1 VARIVYVSNDVISLV
16 EYQPCDD
23 RALYESWLDPDVQ
36 KGFNGI
42 YVASFEEFATRDKHT
57 RFTAMIRFDQ
67 TGEIIGTVGISSPEE
82 IADLTIRIFEPYRKQ
97 GYGTAAF
104 ALATNYIINELKI
117 SELHAGAF
125 PDNVGSRKML
135 KKCGYIP
142 YPAGNI
148 SEKHYITGEAIVQ
161 LDYIYKPINIRLA
174 VPADAPEMAEVLMR
188 SWEVAYKD
196 IIPADY
202 IRQKNA
208 TRPEQYKR
216 VITEENTTDYVIQL
230 KNKTVGIMRIT
241 PPQDDDLGDEYY
253 DSQVLYLHPDYFHQ
267 GIGSQAAEFAYEIA
281 RGLGKTGMTV
291 WVLAENINSIRFY
304 EKCGFV
310 PDGKAKERD
319 YGKILKIIR
328 MRRAL

>member
-1 VARIVYVSNDVISLV
+1 VARIVYASNDLISLV

-42 YVASFEEFATRDKHT
+42 YVTSFEEFASRDKHT

-67 TGEIIGTVGISSPEE
+67 TGEIIGTVGISPPEE

-142 YPAGNI
+142 FPAGNI
-148 SEKHYITGEAIVQ
+148 SEKHYITREVIVQ

-216 VITEENTTDYVIQL
+216 VITDENTTDYVIQQS
-230 KNKTVGIMRIT
+230 NKTVGIMRIT
-241 PPQDDDLGDEYY
+241 PPQDDDL
-253 DSQVLYLHPDYFHQ
+253 
-267 GIGSQAAEFAYEIA
+267 
-281 RGLGKTGMTV
+281 
-291 WVLAENINSIRFY
+291 
-304 EKCGFV
+304 
-310 PDGKAKERD
+310 
-319 YGKILKIIR
+319 
-328 MRRAL
+328 